1 MTDFSTA
8 AGAYGYVHGG
18 MPVGEIMAETNVGG
32 DATLGF
38 DNLPLGL
45 GTNNPL
51 FWLLILFLVFTGWIF
66 GAFDFGAKNVG
77 SVAVKVGRK

>member
-1 MTDFSTA
+1 MDFSTA

-18 MPVGEIMAETNVGG
+18 HPVGEIMAETNVGA
-32 DATLGF
+32 DAALGI
-38 DNLPLGL
+38 DSLPLGL
-45 GTNNPL
+45 GTQNPL
-51 FWLLILFLVFTGWIF
+51 FWLLILFLIFTGWIF